1 MLGAAL
7 TTNFSYPERMITMK
21 SKSVL
26 ACLLLMSVFVTGTR
40 LRAQTRLVSLT
51 DYLNV
56 ALQKNPLL
64 RAAER
69 GKASAVYSSES
80 VRKGYLPQIGIASHL
95 IVAPGYDQAVTNGGE
110 VGAQIV
116 GLYTLYDGGARSYE
130 IQKGGV
136 GVEQGSL
143 NINRTK
149 ADIVYSVSTAYAAAV
164 KEKRELNV
172 VELSYAQL
180 KDYLQFVKQLHAAG
194 QGSETDVVKT
204 TVDLNNA
211 AIDINARKVAFVN
224 SLLAL
229 AQASGLPSADV
240 TDVDS
245 TVVSAPFDTTF
256 YADRNID
263 LASQRLLLKQ
273 AELDAQIAGSRMRP
287 TISLGADAGALTSL
301 PNLQQGLTNVFG
313 ASLGVSLSLPFFT
326 FGSLQNSYNA
336 AMAGANSI
344 SLQNDYARTSL
355 AHDFHITRNAVERAK
370 AEIAALQDNLVV
382 AEQNLLL
389 SKARYAGGSGL
400 SLEVLDAIQMVN
412 QIKLAIEEARS
423 QMAMSIFKLNRLN
436 YSGVVQE

>member
-1 MLGAAL
+1 
-7 TTNFSYPERMITMK
+7 MK
-21 SKSVL
+21 SKSVF
-26 ACLLLMSVFVTGTR
+26 ACLLLTSVFITGTR
-40 LRAQTRLVSLT
+40 LHAQTRLISLA
-51 DYLNV
+51 DYLDA

-64 RAAER
+64 QAAEQ

-80 VRKGYLPQIGIASHL
+80 VRKGYLPKIAIASHF
-95 IVAPGYDQAVTNGGE
+95 IASPGYDEAVTNGGE

-116 GLYTLYDGGARSYE
+116 GSYTLYDGGARSYE

-143 NINRTK
+143 NVHRTK

-164 KEKRELNV
+164 REKRELNV
-172 VELSYAQL
+172 AELSYADL
-180 KDYLQFVKQLHAAG
+180 KDYLRLVKQLHASG
-194 QGSETDVVKT
+194 QGSETDVAKT
-204 TVDLNNA
+204 TVDFNNA
-211 AIDINARKVAFVN
+211 AIDIKARNVAFAN

-245 TVVSAPFDTTF
+245 TVGSMPFDSLF
-256 YADRNID
+256 SMDRNID
-263 LASQRLLLKQ
+263 LAFQRLLLKQ
-273 AELDAQIAGSRMRP
+273 AQLDAQIAGTRMRP

-301 PNLQQGLTNVFG
+301 PNLQQGFTDVFG
-313 ASLGVSLSLPFFT
+313 ASVGVSLSLPFFT
-326 FGSLQNSYNA
+326 FGALEDSYHA
-336 AMAGANSI
+336 AMASANSI
-344 SLQNDYARTSL
+344 SLQIEYARISL
-355 AHDFHITRNAVERAK
+355 GHDFSMTRNAVEQAE
-370 AEIAALQDNLVV
+370 AEITALQENLVV

-436 YSGVVQE
+436 YSGAAQE